1 MKKARIAVLVL
12 TLAVPGL
19 LWLGLY
25 ILYLPDLSEVQSGT
39 SLVYQ
44 RSLANLLFLWS
55 YEARRRHF
63 KEEQDRVSSFD
74 PEQFIAAF
82 EKAKLDAEEDAE
94 KLKRMIEQD
103 WNNVPPEVQA
113 LVVQSKQQAKDTLLA
128 DYRTEGWTILL
139 SIGAPLMG
147 LGMVAVWVMSP
158 GQVRQRLHEAAKA
171 SWAGLNT
178 FAVTLVALGLAL
190 DDVEPFTTKEIT
202 LRFAGVVPCLMV
214 LYWTRGPRPLPARLP
229 PVAVHPS
236 GITEP

>member
-1 MKKARIAVLVL
+1 MKKARLAVLVL
-12 TLAVPGL
+12 TLAMPGL

-44 RSLANLLFLWS
+44 RSLANRLFLWS

-63 KEEQDRVSSFD
+63 KEEQDRGPSFD
-74 PEQFIAAF
+74 PENFIAAF
-82 EKAKLDAEEDAE
+82 EKAKLDAVEDAE
-94 KLKRMIEQD
+94 KVNRMIEQD
-103 WNNVPPEVQA
+103 WNNVPSEVQA
-113 LVVQSKQQAKDTLLA
+113 LVEQSKQQAKDTLLA
-128 DYRTEGWTILL
+128 DYRTEGWTIME
-139 SIGAPLMG
+139 SIGAPLIG

-171 SWAGLNT
+171 AFAGLNS
-178 FAVTLVALGLAL
+178 FAVSLVVLGLAL

-202 LRFAGVVPCLMV
+202 FWFAGVVASLMV
-214 LYWTRGPRPLPARLP
+214 LYWTRGPRQLPPRLP

-236 GITEP
+236 GATEP

>member
-1 MKKARIAVLVL
+1 L
-12 TLAVPGL
+12 
-19 LWLGLY
+19 
-25 ILYLPDLSEVQSGT
+25 
-39 SLVYQ
+39 
-44 RSLANLLFLWS
+44 
-55 YEARRRHF
+55 
-63 KEEQDRVSSFD
+63 D
-74 PEQFIAAF
+74 PEKFIAAF
-82 EKAKLDAEEDAE
+82 EKAKLDAEEDAQ
-94 KLKRMIEQD
+94 KLKRMIEQE

-147 LGMVAVWVMSP
+147 LGTIAVWVMSP
-158 GQVRQRLHEAAKA
+158 GQVRQRLHEATKA
-171 SWAGLNT
+171 AWAGLNT

-202 LRFAGVVPCLMV
+202 LWFAGVVPCLII

-236 GITEP
+236 GATEP

>member
-19 LWLGLY
+19 IWLGLY
-25 ILYLPDLSEVQSGT
+25 ILYLPDSSEVESGT

-44 RSLANLLFLWS
+44 RSLANRLFLWS

-63 KEEQDRVSSFD
+63 KEEQDHVPSLN
-74 PEQFIAAF
+74 PEKFIAAF
-82 EKAKLDAEEDAE
+82 EKAKVDAEEDAG

-113 LVVQSKQQAKDTLLA
+113 LVAQSKQQAKDKLLA
-128 DYRTEGWTILL
+128 DYRTEGWTIME

-171 SWAGLNT
+171 AFAGLNS
-178 FAVTLVALGLAL
+178 FAVSLVVLGLVL
-190 DDVEPFTTKEIT
+190 DDVELFTTKEIT
-202 LRFAGVVPCLMV
+202 LWFAGVVASLMV
-214 LYWTRGPRPLPARLP
+214 LYWTRGPRQLPTRLP

-236 GITEP
+236 GAAEP